1 MNPRPPERKSSGFD
15 TLGSED
21 APTGSGFEPLTS
33 AVVVAAPDA
42 SFVTNER
49 ICFSQDSN
57 SSEASRVKNRKRVI
71 SKKKEKNSTVQ
82 ISSWSF
88 FSLTLSLSFLS
99 LVHTHTHSLPLSLLH
114 THTLSFSFAS
124 TWKRSNEKSIKRE
137 LTRIFLKILWASK
150 AAFRVSSKG

>member
-88 FSLTLSLSFLS
+88 FLSHPLSFSLSHS
-99 LVHTHTHSLPLSLLH
+99 HTHSPSLSP
-114 THTLSFSFAS
+114 THTQSLFLVCINLKA
-124 TWKRSNEKSIKRE
+124 IK
-137 LTRIFLKILWASK
+137 
-150 AAFRVSSKG
+150 

>member
-88 FSLTLSLSFLS
+88 FLSYPLSFSLSHS
-99 LVHTHTHSLPLSLLH
+99 HTHSPSLSP
-114 THTLSFSFAS
+114 THTQSLFLVCINLKAIK
-124 TWKRSNEKSIKRE
+124 WKKHKTRVNSHLFKNTLSIKSG
-137 LTRIFLKILWASK
+137 LQSQF
-150 AAFRVSSKG
+150 

>member
-88 FSLTLSLSFLS
+88 FLSRPLSYR
-99 LVHTHTHSLPLSLLH
+99 HTHTHTLPLSLLH
-114 THTLSFSFAS
+114 THNLSFSFAS